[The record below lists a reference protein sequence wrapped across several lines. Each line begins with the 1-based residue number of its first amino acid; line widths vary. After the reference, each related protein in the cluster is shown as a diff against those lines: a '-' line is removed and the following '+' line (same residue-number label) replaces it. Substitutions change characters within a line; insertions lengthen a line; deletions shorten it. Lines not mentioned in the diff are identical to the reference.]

1 MSLEEYAALLLYIAV
16 YAEDMKNFFS
26 APTKSSAVST
36 AVLVVLANAS
46 LGGNVT
52 RIASVPLLAAAPNA
66 LGLANASLG
75 GNVTR
80 IAIVPSPPPIDH
92 CNWSYSKTG
101 MVQASTLC
109 PLVSIQLP
117 DQSKVPVLS
126 MTGILQP
133 VPKPESQPELKEFL
147 CCKYIVKMYGL
158 VYERLIELQRRRK
171 IPNFRPWPSE
181 FSLQVRT
188 DSKILEISN
197 VTFSEWEE
205 INKRDKKI
213 RELRREEINERD
225 KKIRELRRLATKEIL
240 PIRLFIFL
248 YQPATQFLQ
257 QCKRF
262 VAEVQLVV
270 DKAFNYVS
278 LLVLGPVL
286 VVLCCLVR
294 CEDDRSSLCWV
305 FKLVSKFHPI
315 LGICVHVCEEIAE
328 SSTHTQ
334 PPQRTVRVSDEIVD
348 SSDPTQPPQM
358 RVRFSN
364 EITEFQIPTQ
374 PLSSAPDGGLET
386 ETRQQRIER
395 LIARARALSSP
406 R

>member
-1 MSLEEYAALLLYIAV
+1 MSAEDYAALLLYIAL
-16 YAEDMKNFFS
+16 YAEEIVNFFS
-26 APTKSSAVST
+26 TPTKSSAVST

-46 LGGNVT
+46 LGGNVIRMT
-52 RIASVPLLAAAPNA
+52 SVPLLAAAPNVS
-66 LGLANASLG
+66 GLANASLG

-80 IAIVPSPPPIDH
+80 IAIVPPPPPIDH

-101 MVQASTLC
+101 MVQASPFC

-133 VPKPESQPELKEFL
+133 MPKPESQPELKEFL
-147 CCKYIVKMYGL
+147 CCKYIVKMYGR

-197 VTFSEWEE
+197 VTFSEW
-205 INKRDKKI
+205 K
-213 RELRREEINERD
+213 EINERD
-225 KKIRELRRLATKEIL
+225 KKIRELRLLATKEIL
-240 PIRLFIFL
+240 PIRIFIFL

-270 DKAFNYVS
+270 DKAFAYFS
-278 LLVLGPVL
+278 LLFWGPV
-286 VVLCCLVR
+286 VAVLCYAVNCK
-294 CEDDRSSLCWV
+294 EDRSSLCWV
-305 FKLVSKFHPI
+305 FKLVSTCHPI
-315 LGICVHVCEEIAE
+315 LGICVDVCDKIVDPSNTTE
-328 SSTHTQ
+328 
-334 PPQRTVRVSDEIVD
+334 PPQRGVCVSDEIVD
-348 SSDPTQPPQM
+348 SSKPTQPPQM
-358 RVRFSN
+358 GVRVSD
-364 EITEFQIPTQ
+364 EITEFQTPPQ
-374 PLSSAPDGGLET
+374 QLSSAPDGGLET
-386 ETRQQRIER
+386 KITKEQIQL
-395 LIARARALSSP
+395 LIARAKALGSP